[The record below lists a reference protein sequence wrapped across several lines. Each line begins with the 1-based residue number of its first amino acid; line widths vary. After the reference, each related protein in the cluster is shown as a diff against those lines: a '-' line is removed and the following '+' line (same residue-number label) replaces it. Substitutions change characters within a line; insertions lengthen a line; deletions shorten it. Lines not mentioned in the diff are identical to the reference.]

1 MSAIFDRV
9 SDLAAWMSAAEI
21 DVLVLKGP
29 VGSLRLDRSSNGSV
43 AVVDGVDQI
52 PGPQAVPSNATT
64 VSASLAGSF
73 LTRHPLRDEPLAA
86 AGVRVAAGQALGL
99 IQVGDLLVPVYAPR
113 DGVVEATL
121 RENGALVGF
130 NDPLFTLSEI

>member
-1 MSAIFDRV
+1 M
-9 SDLAAWMSAAEI
+9 AA
-21 DVLVLKGP
+21 
-29 VGSLRLDRSSNGSV
+29 LRLW
-43 AVVDGVDQI
+43 AVSTKF
-52 PGPQAVPSNATT
+52 QARKRFRRMRRLS
-64 VSASLAGSF
+64 SASLAGSF

-121 RENGALVGF
+121 RENGALVGLRRPIVHVVR
-130 NDPLFTLSEI
+130 NLRRP